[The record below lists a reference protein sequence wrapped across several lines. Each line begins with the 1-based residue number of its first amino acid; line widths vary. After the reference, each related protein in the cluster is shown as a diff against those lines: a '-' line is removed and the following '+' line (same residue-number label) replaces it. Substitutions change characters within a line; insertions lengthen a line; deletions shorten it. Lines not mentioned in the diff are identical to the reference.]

1 MKCILGSDCKDHE
14 YFEIE
19 ISPYILIYMPTII
32 KIEVL
37 NPEKVMRFTFSD
49 ETIIKT
55 VCGKDDTFNFEFSFY
70 LACAKYLYSNSITPQ
85 GIEVKAKELMYNKG
99 INKIVKKGM
108 KVFQEQEKQKE
119 KEAKEKAEREAA
131 RKNKIAKKIAK
142 KTKIKE
148 ARITEITE
156 AIKKAN
162 DR

>member
-1 MKCILGSDCKDHE
+1 
-14 YFEIE
+14 
-19 ISPYILIYMPTII
+19 MPIII

-37 NPEKVMRFTFSD
+37 NPKKVMRFTFSD

-70 LACAKYLYSNSITPQ
+70 LACAKYLYSRSLTPQ
-85 GIEVKAKELMYNKG
+85 GVEIKAKELMYNKG
-99 INKIVKKGM
+99 INKIVKKGI
-108 KVFQEQEKQKE
+108 KVFQEQEKQKK